1 MTLPPDYSL
10 RPATVSDQ
18 WPIRWLVL
26 SAGLDPTQIRWSQF
40 WVVEKD
46 GRVVGCG
53 QLRQFEDA
61 QELGSL
67 VVARWVPWAWP
78 VSHRHQGLGSTLTQ
92 YLIQQASHPL
102 YLECLGQNRVQ
113 FYEKLGFRVV
123 ELEDIAPSLRPKFT
137 LTQRLAR
144 LLPIP
149 LVVMKYEGDR

>member
-1 MTLPPDYSL
+1 MTLPPDYTL
-10 RPATVSDQ
+10 RAASASDL

-67 VVARWVPWAWP
+67 VIAR
-78 VSHRHQGLGSTLTQ
+78 SHRHQGLGRTLTHH
-92 YLIQQASHPL
+92 LSQQASNSL
-102 YLECLGQNRVQ
+102 YLECLGQKRVE
-113 FYEKLGFRVV
+113 FYERLGFTVAD
-123 ELEDIAPSLRPKFT
+123 LDDIAPSLRPKFT

-144 LLPIP
+144 FLPIP
-149 LVVMKYEGDR
+149 LAVMRYEGDRPLK